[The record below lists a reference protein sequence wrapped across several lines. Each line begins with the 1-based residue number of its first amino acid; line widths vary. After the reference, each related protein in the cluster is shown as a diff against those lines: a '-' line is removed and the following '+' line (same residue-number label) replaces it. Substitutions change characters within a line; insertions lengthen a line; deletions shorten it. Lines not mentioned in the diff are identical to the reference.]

1 MKLSRTLFSAF
12 TVLLLCVIALTI
24 TAGAI
29 EESEVEAAVNATS
42 KETVSGNVL
51 IWFFCAVG
59 FLKVSQKIDSFLSSL
74 GVNVGHTG
82 GSMLAEAMIA
92 ARGVSMAAGLGGK
105 IIGFGRGSAG
115 KSGGSGPSAGDSG
128 FLRGGLAGVI
138 SRKITSDAAKTAA
151 STTERVAETPPTGR
165 SGETIRTHT
174 SGPMGTEA
182 SPAPTQPPGADTQ
195 AVPSDHT
202 AAHVQTATDGHSDT
216 HVQTVAGDRSD
227 THVQTV
233 SADHSAAETH
243 IISADHTAAETQTV
257 SADRSATDVQT
268 VSADHTAD
276 HTQALSREH
285 GASHVQTVK
294 ADHTAAESQALTE
307 THSVSDAQ
315 TLLTD
320 RSPAEAQVISAEQ
333 SAAGVHTVM
342 TDRANAPSAGSR
354 QSPTVR
360 ADHTTVQNTG
370 VSSSAQT
377 NHKTVQHNTSL
388 GGKLFF
394 HSMQSGGAF
403 ASQVIGRVATGG
415 IRSDGTISGPFA
427 AQALSCYTGLTAQGD
442 AAPEIRYA
450 DVEMGGGRITG
461 TEYSPEYPQG
471 IPFGMYHTQQ
481 YTRPQGPHQRI
492 TTADGAG
499 WYKEYGADTVS
510 STPYQAPDG
519 EISSQKTIVKRLP
532 DPPKRKDRL

>member
-12 TVLLLCVIALTI
+12 TVLLLCAMVLTI

-29 EESEVEAAVNATS
+29 EESEVEAAVSATS

-151 STTERVAETPPTGR
+151 SITERVAETPPTGR
-165 SGETIRTHT
+165 GGETIHTHT

-182 SPAPTQPPGADTQ
+182 GPAPTQSPGTDTQ
-195 AVPSDHT
+195 IVSSDHT
-202 AAHVQTATDGHSDT
+202 ATDVQTNAADHS
-216 HVQTVAGDRSD
+216 VS
-227 THVQTV
+227 HVQTV
-233 SADHSAAETH
+233 SADHSAAETQ
-243 IISADHTAAETQTV
+243 IISADHTDVNTQTV
-257 SADRSATDVQT
+257 SANHSVTDIQT
-268 VSADHTAD
+268 VSADHN
-276 HTQALSREH
+276 
-285 GASHVQTVK
+285 ASDVQTVLSEHS
-294 ADHTAAESQALTE
+294 DTE
-307 THSVSDAQ
+307 GQTITGSHSVSDTQ
-315 TLLTD
+315 TVSTD
-320 RSPAEAQVISAEQ
+320 HSATETQVISADH
-333 SAAGVHTVM
+333 SAAQVHTVM
-342 TDRANAPSAGSR
+342 PDRTDTPSGHIRQAPAVS
-354 QSPTVR
+354 
-360 ADHTTVQNTG
+360 HTTIHG
-370 VSSSAQT
+370 AGGSPFAHT
-377 NHKTVQHNTSL
+377 NHKKVQHNTSL

-403 ASQVIGRVATGG
+403 AGQVIGRVATGE
-415 IRSDGTISGPFA
+415 IRSEGTISGPFA

-442 AAPEIRYA
+442 AAPEIRYT

-481 YTRPQGPHQRI
+481 YAQPQGPHQRI